1 MRAPARFLVRLA
13 QREQRKSKV
22 FIMTEREKNL
32 IKIAKLDAQLHS
44 VLQGSETVA
53 SEVIFSRG

>member
-1 MRAPARFLVRLA
+1 
-13 QREQRKSKV
+13 
-22 FIMTEREKNL
+22 MTEREKNL

-44 VLQGSETVA
+44 VLQGSETVT